1 MSTESIKI
9 QNVLP
14 YLRHPYR
21 RGRSGTPPA
30 GRSACVRRR
39 KRRNNSP
46 CSSETGTECARPEKE
61 GFCLLDVVRSA
72 ISELIPANHILNTVI
87 KIDTTIKKTYLEVRG
102 ERLLHH
108 HLRPL
113 ETHRED
119 VPALSVKLFIR
130 AGVRGRSGKSRD
142 RRFLRRWGEA
152 DMGYPEMKMMNRNED
167 IKS

>member
-1 MSTESIKI
+1 M
-9 QNVLP
+9 
-14 YLRHPYR
+14 
-21 RGRSGTPPA
+21 
-30 GRSACVRRR
+30 
-39 KRRNNSP
+39 
-46 CSSETGTECARPEKE
+46 
-61 GFCLLDVVRSA
+61 LDVVRSA

-152 DMGYPEMKMMNRNED
+152 DMGYPEMKMMNRNKD
-167 IKS
+167 IESQMKTRKKTKISFKSGKWCFELVSRAHRQVI